1 MLLYALQ
8 LTVVHP
14 HMSGGE
20 AARELHPSGMADK
33 ADAVARDKQVTDTN
47 STFLYCVSNVIILLI
62 DQIGPKISVC
72 LFLHPISIFYVF
84 LELYIA
90 MYWLS
95 LL

>member
-33 ADAVARDKQVTDTN
+33 ADAVARDKQVADTN
-47 STFLYCVSNVIILLI
+47 STFLYCVSNVIILLM

-72 LFLHPISIFYVF
+72 CVFYIPYAYF
-84 LELYIA
+84 
-90 MYWLS
+90 MYF
-95 LL
+95 